1 MTIVFQPSPDQPAP
15 PSQRGIIKWLRDHL
29 FSSPKNIILTFIGV
43 GIILSIIPPLL
54 DWFILDATFVGN
66 AKECRA
72 SGGACWSFVKAQF
85 RLFMIG
91 SYPQELAWRPIASGL
106 LLLALFLTTARHML
120 PVKITVV
127 LWMLLPIPIYWL
139 VGGGFGLE
147 SVDTSRWGGL
157 LLTLVLSVV
166 GILVSLPLGILLA
179 LGRRSKAKLIKGMC
193 VTLIEV
199 VRGVP
204 LVTILFMASIML
216 PLLLPSDIEI
226 GILYRVQIGI
236 IIFSSAY
243 IAEVVR
249 GGLQG
254 VESGQSEAAASLGLH
269 PWITMLFIILPQAL
283 TKVLPPLIGR
293 CIALLKDTSLVIVV
307 GLLDFLGISK
317 AASQD
322 AEWLG
327 FDAEAFVFCGLIYW
341 ILCFGLSRY
350 GNSLE
355 KRGYGAYR

>member
-1 MTIVFQPSPDQPAP
+1 MSIIFEPTPSQPAP
-15 PSQRGIIKWLRDHL
+15 ASQRGIVYWLRTHF
-29 FSSPKNIILTFIGV
+29 FSSLKNTFLTLIG
-43 GIILSIIPPLL
+43 LSIIFALIPPLL
-54 DWFILDATFVGN
+54 NWFVLEATFIGD
-66 AKECRA
+66 AKTCRA
-72 SGGACWSFVKAQF
+72 ASGACWSFVDAQIK
-85 RLFMIG
+85 LFMIG
-91 SYPQELAWRPIASGL
+91 SYPKELAWRPIASAL
-106 LLLALFLTTARHML
+106 LLGSLFFVTARH
-120 PVKITVV
+120 
-127 LWMLLPIPIYWL
+127 LLPTKIAIGLWLLLPLPIYWL
-139 VGGGFGLE
+139 IGGGLGLQV
-147 SVDTSRWGGL
+147 VDTSKWGGL

-166 GILVSLPLGILLA
+166 GILVSVPFGILLA
-179 LGRRSKAKLIKGMC
+179 LGRRSDIKVLKGLC
-193 VTLIEV
+193 IATIEV

-216 PLLLPSDIEI
+216 PLFLPDGMEI

-249 GGLQG
+249 GGLQSI
-254 VESGQSEAAASLGLH
+254 ENGQSEAAAALGLQ
-269 PWITMLFIILPQAL
+269 PWIITTFIILPQAL

-327 FDAEAFVFCGLIYW
+327 FDAEAFVFCALIYW
-341 ILCFGLSRY
+341 ILCFSLSRY
-350 GNSLE
+350 GRSLE

>member
-1 MTIVFQPSPDQPAP
+1 MTIIFQPSPDQPAP
-15 PSQRGIIKWLRDHL
+15 PTQRGVIKWLRDHF
-29 FSSPKNIILTFIGV
+29 FSSVKNTILTFLGV
-43 GIILSIIPPLL
+43 GIILAIIPPLL
-54 DWFILDATFVGN
+54 DWFVLNATFVGN
-66 AKECRA
+66 ADECRA
-72 SGGACWSFVKAQF
+72 AGGACWSFVQAQF

-91 SYPQELAWRPIASGL
+91 SYPQELAWRPIAAGL
-106 LLLALFLTTARHML
+106 LLLALFIATARQLM
-120 PVKITVV
+120 PGKVAVV
-127 LWMLLPIPIYWL
+127 FWLLLPLPIYWL

-147 SVDTSRWGGL
+147 SVDTSKWGGL

-166 GILVSLPLGILLA
+166 GILVSVPLGILLA
-179 LGRRSKAKLIKGMC
+179 LGRRSNIKLIKGLC
-193 VTLIEV
+193 IALIET

-216 PLLLPSDIEI
+216 PLFLPSGMEI

-236 IIFSSAY
+236 ILFSSAY

-269 PWITMLFIILPQAL
+269 PWVTMLFIILPQAL

-322 AEWLG
+322 PEWLG
-327 FDAEAFVFCGLIYW
+327 FDAEAFVFCALIYW

-355 KRGYGAYR
+355 KRGYAAYR